1 MATPDII
8 DNPVPSLKPR
18 SKSLLVWMIISQI
31 LSVLL
36 ILTTIASGFFL
47 SLLSSG
53 WIFLIIALA
62 IAILLIIPI
71 VYSWKMYKKDK
82 TKAAVAL
89 TTIPFVLLAC
99 PWTVIA
105 IFSYL
110 NP

>member
-1 MATPDII
+1 MTIPEII
-8 DNPVPSLKPR
+8 DNPVQSLKPR
-18 SKSLLVWMIISQI
+18 SKSTLVWMIISQI

-36 ILTTIASGFFL
+36 ILTTIALGFFL
-47 SLLSSG
+47 SLLGSS
-53 WIFLIIALA
+53 WIFLIIALV
-62 IAILLIIPI
+62 ITILLIIPI

-82 TKAAVAL
+82 TKAAIVL